1 MRKLRQER
9 HRQTN
14 PPPKVAAIR
23 ELVDEVRELVS
34 ETKADRQAVAK
45 LTEQVTA
52 LSNEVREFR
61 HRVWDHQG
69 SRPPRRM
76 RRLAAAIQG
85 WKSPAA
91 AQPHQILPPV
101 DVDADSRRAQ
111 RPGADLGEYD
121 HRRTDEITGTSNPT
135 LIPPE
140 TKERGNEQ
148 IPG

>member
-1 MRKLRQER
+1 MEPETRTCADCPTDISDTHRNMKRCLPCASKREVEMRKRRQER

-14 PPPKVAAIR
+14 PPPKAAAIR

-34 ETKADRQAVAK
+34 ETKADRKTVAE

-69 SRPPRRM
+69 SRPPRKM
-76 RRLAAAIQG
+76 RRLAAAIRG
-85 WKSPAA
+85 WKSPTAA

-101 DVDADSRRAQ
+101 DADAR
-111 RPGADLGEYD
+111 
-121 HRRTDEITGTSNPT
+121 
-135 LIPPE
+135 
-140 TKERGNEQ
+140 
-148 IPG
+148 

>member
-1 MRKLRQER
+1 METETRTCADCPTDISDTHRNVRRCLPCASKREVEMRKLRQER

-14 PPPKVAAIR
+14 PPPKAAAVR

-34 ETKADRQAVAK
+34 EARADRETVAE

-52 LSNEVREFR
+52 LINEVSEFR
-61 HRVWDHQG
+61 RRVWDHQG

-91 AQPHQILPPV
+91 QPHQLMPPV
-101 DVDADSRRAQ
+101 
-111 RPGADLGEYD
+111 E
-121 HRRTDEITGTSNPT
+121 PT
-135 LIPPE
+135 E
-140 TKERGNEQ
+140 
-148 IPG
+148 

>member
-14 PPPKVAAIR
+14 PPPKAAAIR

-34 ETKADRQAVAK
+34 EARADRETVAELTETVAE

-52 LSNEVREFR
+52 LINEVSEFR
-61 HRVWDHQG
+61 RRVWDHQG

-76 RRLAAAIQG
+76 RRLVAAIQG

-91 AQPHQILPPV
+91 QPHQLMPPV
-101 DVDADSRRAQ
+101 
-111 RPGADLGEYD
+111 E
-121 HRRTDEITGTSNPT
+121 PT
-135 LIPPE
+135 E
-140 TKERGNEQ
+140 
-148 IPG
+148 

>member
-1 MRKLRQER
+1 MEPETRTCADCPTDISDTHRNTNRCLPCASKREVEMRKRRQER

-14 PPPKVAAIR
+14 PPPKAAAIR

-34 ETKADRQAVAK
+34 ETRADRQAVAE
-45 LTEQVTA
+45 LSEQVTA

-69 SRPPRRM
+69 SRPPRRKM

-91 AQPHQILPPV
+91 AQPHQILPPI
-101 DVDADSRRAQ
+101 DDADSR
-111 RPGADLGEYD
+111 
-121 HRRTDEITGTSNPT
+121 
-135 LIPPE
+135 
-140 TKERGNEQ
+140 
-148 IPG
+148 

>member
-14 PPPKVAAIR
+14 PPPKAAAIR

-101 DVDADSRRAQ
+101 VDVEPSVQ
-111 RPGADLGEYD
+111 EQTWESMTTPP
-121 HRRTDEITGTSNPT
+121 DEITGTSDPDRDPT
-135 LIPPE
+135 GDR
-140 TKERGNEQ
+140 ERGK
-148 IPG
+148 